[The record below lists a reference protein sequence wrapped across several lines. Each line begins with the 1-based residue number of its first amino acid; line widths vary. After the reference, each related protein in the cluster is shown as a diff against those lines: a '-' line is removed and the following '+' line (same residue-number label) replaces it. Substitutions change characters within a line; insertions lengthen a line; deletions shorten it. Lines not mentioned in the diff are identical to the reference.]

1 MYISLL
7 LLNVLFEV
15 VTKIIQCMFLYKCPC
30 MYSTINISGC
40 IILSSD
46 ICGFFFCKVMIVV
59 VACVVIKSPDALVE
73 VVIFLDFDFMYAYLF
88 PALECTV

>member
-1 MYISLL
+1 MHICFL
-7 LLNVLFEV
+7 LLNALFEV
-15 VTKIIQCMFLYKCPC
+15 VTKIIQCMFLYTCPC

-46 ICGFFFCKVMIVV
+46 ICGFFCKVIVV
-59 VACVVIKSPDALVE
+59 VACVVSKSLDALVE
-73 VVIFLDFDFMYAYLF
+73 LVIFLDFDFMYVYLF